1 MRNFSN
7 FSATLLILITCFESL
22 QLTYLW
28 SFSHFVKKHTHPP
41 RNTFYL
47 HWSNY
52 QSVVNMSRRMIHF
65 VIRARVPPTDFYTLF
80 FYYYSIPS
88 RLPFQF
94 IVSKTL
100 DFYPAL
106 LFHGVLSQRKACPRA
121 SSVRPAAVYLA
132 RSALVWLTMIHRAL
146 MLNHGGPRLYTTPRG
161 KTGLLLMTP
170 KRRFFKGSPSRRGRW
185 SAPSHVSRGCT

>member
-28 SFSHFVKKHTHPP
+28 SFSHFVKKHIHPP

-80 FYYYSIPS
+80 F
-88 RLPFQF
+88 L
-94 IVSKTL
+94 L
-100 DFYPAL
+100 L
-106 LFHGVLSQRKACPRA
+106 LFDSFSTPFSIYSFQNPRFLPGVALS
-121 SSVRPAAVYLA
+121 
-132 RSALVWLTMIHRAL
+132 RSAVAEKSLPA
-146 MLNHGGPRLYTTPRG
+146 GKFGPTRCCLSCSECARLINNDSPR
-161 KTGLLLMTP
+161 P
-170 KRRFFKGSPSRRGRW
+170 N
-185 SAPSHVSRGCT
+185 A

>member
-1 MRNFSN
+1 MFAHWIKPLRFVNNFNSPILLCVRNFSN

-28 SFSHFVKKHTHPP
+28 SFSHFVKKHTHTRL

-65 VIRARVPPTDFYTLF
+65 VIRARVSSDRLLHTLF
-80 FYYYSIPS
+80 FYYYYSIPS

-132 RSALVWLTMIHRAL
+132 RSALV
-146 MLNHGGPRLYTTPRG
+146 
-161 KTGLLLMTP
+161 
-170 KRRFFKGSPSRRGRW
+170 
-185 SAPSHVSRGCT
+185 